1 MSPKHVSMKRLF
13 AMAAIPA
20 ALGLTLALGACSSTG
35 DTPEPAKPAEHAP
48 PTTEKLEPF
57 ACGTIQRL
65 HTMGGVFLA
74 SQPSMQDF
82 QDAKANGVK
91 TVINI
96 RTPGEFTEFD
106 LDKEITALG
115 FDYHNIGF
123 KAADDLTDDKLDQ
136 LRALLNGKAERPI
149 LLFCNSANRTGA
161 VWLAHRVLDGGLSW
175 DAALAEAKMVG
186 LKTPA
191 LENAVKAYIARKQ

>member
-1 MSPKHVSMKRLF
+1 MSRISFPMKRVFSL
-13 AMAAIPA
+13 AAIPA
-20 ALGLTLALGACSSTG
+20 VLGLTLALGACSSTG
-35 DTPEPAKPAEHAP
+35 DTKEPAKPEHTP
-48 PTTEKLEPF
+48 PTTEVLEPF

-74 SQPSMQDF
+74 SQPSIQDF
-82 QDAKANGVK
+82 KDAKANGVA

-96 RTPGEFTEFD
+96 RPAGEFTEFD
-106 LDKEITALG
+106 IDKEVKALG

-123 KAADDLTDDKLDQ
+123 KSAEDLSDDKLDL

-149 LLFCNSANRTGA
+149 LMFCNSANRTGA

-175 DAALAEAKMVG
+175 DAAMAEAKMVG

-191 LENAVKAYIARKQ
+191 LENAVKAYIARRK